1 MRVLHHKHL
10 GEVKFTEAC
19 AEMEKT
25 NPDKTSVFVEYEDD
39 IREVTRNLIIEY
51 YQIIIRTTDP
61 SGNIIKEDII
71 ETDMDD
77 QLIWRQSHHY
87 HPTIISSGDE
97 LNIKFGTNNAPE
109 EHIQFHNKIVERMK
123 LSKEHNK
130 TEMLYVENLDK
141 KYQSTWEFSW
151 RKIQT

>member
-1 MRVLHHKHL
+1 MRVLHHKLL

-19 AEMEKT
+19 AKMEKT

-71 ETDMDD
+71 ETEMDD
-77 QLIWRQSHHY
+77 QLIWKQSHY
-87 HPTIISSGDE
+87 SHPTIINSGDE
-97 LNIKFGTNNAPE
+97 LNIKFGTNNTPE
-109 EHIQFHNKIVERMK
+109 EHIQFHNKIVEKVK
-123 LSKEHNK
+123 LSKEDNK

>member
-1 MRVLHHKHL
+1 MRILHHKLL
-10 GEVKFTEAC
+10 GEVKITDAC
-19 AEMEKT
+19 AEMNKT

-51 YQIIIRTTDP
+51 CQIIIRTSDP

-71 ETDMDD
+71 EIEIND
-77 QLIWRQSHHY
+77 QLMWRNSNY
-87 HPTIISSGDE
+87 SHPTHINSGDE

-109 EHIQFHNKIVERMK
+109 EHLQFHNQIVEKIK

>member
-1 MRVLHHKHL
+1 MRVLHHRLL
-10 GEVKFTEAC
+10 GEVKFTDAC
-19 AEMEKT
+19 AELEKT

-51 YQIIIRTTDP
+51 CQIIIRTSDP

-71 ETDMDD
+71 ETEIND
-77 QLIWRQSHHY
+77 QLMWRKSHY
-87 HPTIISSGDE
+87 SHPTLINSGDE
-97 LNIKFGTNNAPE
+97 MNIHFTGNNAPE
-109 EHIQFHNKIVERMK
+109 EHVQFHNKIVEKMK

-130 TEMLYVENLDK
+130 TGMLYVENLDK

-151 RKIQT
+151 RKI